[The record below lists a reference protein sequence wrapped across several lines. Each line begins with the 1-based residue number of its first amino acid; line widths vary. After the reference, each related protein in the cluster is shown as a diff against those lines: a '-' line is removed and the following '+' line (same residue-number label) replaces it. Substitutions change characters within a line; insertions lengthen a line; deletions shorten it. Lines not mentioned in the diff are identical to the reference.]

1 MDVIKM
7 IVSMTGFGRS
17 KKELGSFKV
26 IVEMKSVNHRFCEIS
41 VRMPRQFLL
50 FEEKIKKT
58 VNQYIQR
65 GRVDVFV
72 TVEGEGYI
80 SRSLQV
86 DWDLISQYEKAIIK
100 TKDLY
105 KLEGALTIDQL
116 LGLPEVFIV
125 NENED
130 GIEELEQFILEV
142 TKAAA
147 IELQNMRKIE
157 GTALKNDIA
166 GRLHIINEV
175 VQKLKP
181 FSIQVVEKYKERL
194 EKKINEY
201 LDGKFEAD
209 EGRILTEVAI
219 FADKADINEELTRL
233 DSHISQFFKILET
246 DGSVGR
252 KLDFLVQEMNREMNT
267 IGSKANDVVISQEVV
282 EMKSE
287 LEKIKEQVQNI
298 E

>member
-1 MDVIKM
+1 M

-17 KKELGSFKV
+17 KKEFDNFKV

-80 SRSLQV
+80 NRFLQV
-86 DWDLISQYEKAIIK
+86 DWDLISQYEKAIK
-100 TKDLY
+100 KAKDLY
-105 KLEGALTIDQL
+105 KLEGTFTIEQL
-116 LGLPEVFIV
+116 ISLPEVFTV

-130 GIEELEQFILEV
+130 GIEELEQVIIDV

-147 IELQNMRKIE
+147 IELQTMRQVE
-157 GTALKNDIA
+157 GTALKNDIVE
-166 GRLHIINEV
+166 RLHLINEV
-175 VQKLKP
+175 VQYLKP
-181 FSIQVVEKYKERL
+181 FSNDVVEKYRERL
-194 EKKINEY
+194 VKKITDVLN
-201 LDGKFEAD
+201 GSFEID

-219 FADKADINEELTRL
+219 FADKADINEEFTRL
-233 DSHISQFFKILET
+233 ESHVNQFFTIIEE
-246 DGSVGR
+246 DGSIGR

-267 IGSKANDVVISQEVV
+267 IGSKANDVQISQKVV

>member
-1 MDVIKM
+1 MIKM
-7 IVSMTGFGRS
+7 VVSMTGFGRS
-17 KKELGSFKV
+17 KKEHEHFKV
-26 IVEMKSVNHRFCEIS
+26 IVEMKSVNHRFCEIT

-50 FEEKIKKT
+50 FEDKLRKT
-58 VNQYIQR
+58 VNQYIGR

-80 SRSLQV
+80 NRTLQV
-86 DWDLISQYEKAIIK
+86 DWNLLSQYEQAVEKAK
-100 TKDLY
+100 HSY
-105 KLEGALTIDQL
+105 KLDGSFSVEQL
-116 LGLPEVFIV
+116 LNLPEVFTV

-130 GIEELEQFILEV
+130 GIEVLEQVLLEV
-142 TKAAA
+142 TKEAA

-157 GTALKNDIA
+157 GKALKADIVA
-166 GRLHIINEV
+166 RLELIDLA
-175 VQKLKP
+175 VQYLIP
-181 FSIQVVEKYKERL
+181 LSADVVEKYRERL
-194 EKKINEY
+194 TKKMNDFLNGVYEV
-201 LDGKFEAD
+201 D

-233 DSHISQFFKILET
+233 HSHIGQFYKIIEANE
-246 DGSVGR
+246 SIGR

-267 IGSKANDVVISQEVV
+267 IGSKANDVQISQKVV

>member
-1 MDVIKM
+1 M

-17 KKELGSFKV
+17 KKELDSFKV
-26 IVEMKSVNHRFCEIS
+26 LVEMKSVNHRFCEIS

-86 DWDLISQYEKAIIK
+86 DWDLISQYEKAIQK
-100 TKDLY
+100 TKDFF
-105 KLEGALTIDQL
+105 KLEGTFTIDQL
-116 LGLPEVFIV
+116 LHLPEVFTV

-130 GIEELEQFILEV
+130 GIEELEEVILEV
-142 TKAAA
+142 TKSAV
-147 IELQNMRKIE
+147 IELHNMRKIE
-157 GTALKNDIA
+157 GTALKSDITQ
-166 GRLHIINEV
+166 RLHIINEV
-175 VQKLKP
+175 VQNLKP
-181 FSIQVVEKYKERL
+181 YSAQVVEKYKERL
-194 EKKINEY
+194 EKKMSDF
-201 LDGKFEAD
+201 LDGKFELD
-209 EGRILTEVAI
+209 EGRILTEVAV

-233 DSHISQFFKILET
+233 DSHVSQFFKIIET
-246 DGSVGR
+246 DGSIGR

-267 IGSKANDVVISQEVV
+267 IGSKANDVGISQKVV

>member
-1 MDVIKM
+1 M

-17 KKELGSFKV
+17 KKELDSFKV

-72 TVEGEGYI
+72 TIEGEGYI
-80 SRSLQV
+80 NRSLQV
-86 DWDLISQYEKAIIK
+86 DWELISQYKQAIHKA
-100 TKDLY
+100 KDLF
-105 KLEGALTIDQL
+105 KLEGTFSIEQL
-116 LGLPEVFIV
+116 LHLPEVFTV

-130 GIEELEQFILEV
+130 GIEELEHVIIDV
-142 TKAAA
+142 TKSAA
-147 IELQNMRKIE
+147 IELQNMRKVE
-157 GTALKNDIA
+157 GIALKNDMT
-166 GRLHIINEV
+166 GRLQLISEV
-175 VQKLKP
+175 VQGLKP
-181 FSIQVVEKYKERL
+181 FSTDVVDKYKERL
-194 EKKINEY
+194 EKKINDY
-201 LDGKFEAD
+201 LSGSFEID
-209 EGRILTEVAI
+209 EGRILTEVAM

-233 DSHISQFFKILET
+233 ESHVNQFLRIIET
-246 DGSVGR
+246 EGSMGR

-267 IGSKANDVVISQEVV
+267 IGSKANDVQISQMVV

>member
-1 MDVIKM
+1 M

-17 KKELGSFKV
+17 KKELESFKV

-50 FEEKIKKT
+50 FEEKIKKA

-80 SRSLQV
+80 NRSLQV
-86 DWDLISQYEKAIIK
+86 DWDLISQYEKAIKK
-100 TKDLY
+100 TKDLF
-105 KLEGALTIDQL
+105 KLEGTFTIDQL
-116 LGLPEVFIV
+116 LHLPEVFTV
-125 NENED
+125 NENEN
-130 GIEELEQFILEV
+130 GIEELEEVILEV
-142 TKAAA
+142 TKSAAM
-147 IELQNMRKIE
+147 ELHNMRKIE

-166 GRLHIINEV
+166 QRLHIINEV
-175 VQKLKP
+175 VQNLKP
-181 FSIQVVEKYKERL
+181 YSAQVVEKYKERL
-194 EKKINEY
+194 EKKMNDFLE
-201 LDGKFEAD
+201 GKFELD
-209 EGRILTEVAI
+209 EGRILTEVAV

-233 DSHISQFFKILET
+233 ESHVSQFFKIIET
-246 DGSVGR
+246 DGSIGR

-267 IGSKANDVVISQEVV
+267 IGSKANDVQISQKVV

>member
-1 MDVIKM
+1 M

-17 KKELGSFKV
+17 KKELDSFKV

-41 VRMPRQFLL
+41 VRIPRQFLL

-58 VNQYIQR
+58 VTQYIQR

-72 TVEGEGYI
+72 TIEGEGYI

-86 DWDLISQYEKAIIK
+86 DWDLISQYEKAIVK
-100 TKDLY
+100 TKELF

-116 LGLPEVFIV
+116 LHLPEVFTV

-130 GIEELEQFILEV
+130 GIEELEQLIIEV

-166 GRLHIINEV
+166 ERLHIINGV
-175 VQKLKP
+175 VQDLKP
-181 FSIQVVEKYKERL
+181 YSAGVVEKNKERL
-194 EKKINEY
+194 EKKMNDF
-201 LDGKFEAD
+201 LDGKYELD
-209 EGRILTEVAI
+209 EGRILTEVAL

-233 DSHISQFFKILET
+233 ESHVNQFFKIMDTE
-246 DGSVGR
+246 GGVGR

-267 IGSKANDVVISQEVV
+267 IGSKANDVVISQKVV

>member
-1 MDVIKM
+1 MV
-7 IVSMTGFGRS
+7 VSMTGFGRS
-17 KKELGSFKV
+17 KKEHENFKV
-26 IVEMKSVNHRFCEIS
+26 IVEMKSVNHRFCEIT

-50 FEEKIKKT
+50 FEDKLKKT
-58 VNQYIQR
+58 VNQYIGR

-80 SRSLQV
+80 NRTLQV
-86 DWDLISQYEKAIIK
+86 DWNLLSQYEQAVEKAK
-100 TKDLY
+100 HSY
-105 KLEGALTIDQL
+105 KLDGSFSVEQL
-116 LGLPEVFIV
+116 LNLPEVFTV

-130 GIEELEQFILEV
+130 GIEVLEQVLLEV
-142 TKAAA
+142 TKEAA

-157 GTALKNDIA
+157 GKALKADIVA
-166 GRLHIINEV
+166 RLELIDLA
-175 VQKLKP
+175 VQYLIP
-181 FSIQVVEKYKERL
+181 LSADVVEKYRERL
-194 EKKINEY
+194 TKKMNDFLNGVYEV
-201 LDGKFEAD
+201 D

-233 DSHISQFFKILET
+233 HSHIGQFYKIIEANE
-246 DGSVGR
+246 SIGR

-267 IGSKANDVVISQEVV
+267 IGSKANDVQISQKVV

>member
-1 MDVIKM
+1 
-7 IVSMTGFGRS
+7 MTGFGRS
-17 KKELGSFKV
+17 KKELDSFKV
-26 IVEMKSVNHRFCEIS
+26 LVEMKSVNHRFCEIS

-86 DWDLISQYEKAIIK
+86 DWDLISQYEKAILK

-105 KLEGALTIDQL
+105 KLEGTFSIDQL
-116 LGLPEVFIV
+116 LHLPEVFTV

-130 GIEELEQFILEV
+130 GIEELEEVILEV
-142 TKAAA
+142 TKSAA
-147 IELQNMRKIE
+147 IELHNMRKIE

-166 GRLHIINEV
+166 QRLHIINEV
-175 VQKLKP
+175 VQNLKP
-181 FSIQVVEKYKERL
+181 YSAQVVEKYKERL
-194 EKKINEY
+194 EKKMSDF
-201 LDGKFEAD
+201 LDGKFELD
-209 EGRILTEVAI
+209 EGRILTEVAV

-233 DSHISQFFKILET
+233 ESHVSQFFKIIET
-246 DGSVGR
+246 DGSIGR

-267 IGSKANDVVISQEVV
+267 IGSKANDVGISQKVV

>member
-1 MDVIKM
+1 MINM

-17 KKELGSFKV
+17 KKELDSFKV

-80 SRSLQV
+80 SRFLQV
-86 DWDLISQYEKAIIK
+86 DWDLISQYEKAFVK
-100 TKDLY
+100 TKDMY
-105 KLEGALTIDQL
+105 KLEGALSIDSL
-116 LGLPEVFIV
+116 LHLPEVFTI

-130 GIEELEQFILEV
+130 GVEELEAVILEV
-142 TKAAA
+142 TNAAA
-147 IELQNMRKIE
+147 IELHNMRKIE
-157 GTALKNDIA
+157 GMALKNDIA
-166 GRLHIINEV
+166 ERLYIINEI
-175 VQKLKP
+175 VQNLKP
-181 FSIQVVEKYKERL
+181 YSVQVVEKYRERL
-194 EKKINEY
+194 EKKMKDF
-201 LDGKFEAD
+201 LDGKYEAD

-233 DSHISQFFKILET
+233 DSHISQFFKIIDTE
-246 DGSVGR
+246 GSVGR

-267 IGSKANDVVISQEVV
+267 IGSKANDVVISQKVV

>member
-1 MDVIKM
+1 
-7 IVSMTGFGRS
+7 MTGFGRS
-17 KKELGSFKV
+17 KKEFDNFKV

-80 SRSLQV
+80 NRSLQV
-86 DWDLISQYEKAIIK
+86 DWDLISQYERAIKKA
-100 TKDLY
+100 KDLY
-105 KLEGALTIDQL
+105 KLEGTFTIEQL
-116 LGLPEVFIV
+116 ISLPEVFTV
-125 NENED
+125 NENEN
-130 GIEELEQFILEV
+130 GIEELEQVIIEV

-147 IELQNMRKIE
+147 IELQTMRQVE
-157 GTALKNDIA
+157 GTALKNDIVE
-166 GRLHIINEV
+166 RLQLISEV
-175 VQKLKP
+175 VQYLKP
-181 FSIQVVEKYKERL
+181 FSNDVVEKYRERL
-194 EKKINEY
+194 VKKITDVLN
-201 LDGKFEAD
+201 GSFEID
-209 EGRILTEVAI
+209 EGRIVTEVAI

-233 DSHISQFFKILET
+233 ESHVNQFLTIIE
-246 DGSVGR
+246 DEGSIGR

-267 IGSKANDVVISQEVV
+267 IGSKANDVQISQKVV